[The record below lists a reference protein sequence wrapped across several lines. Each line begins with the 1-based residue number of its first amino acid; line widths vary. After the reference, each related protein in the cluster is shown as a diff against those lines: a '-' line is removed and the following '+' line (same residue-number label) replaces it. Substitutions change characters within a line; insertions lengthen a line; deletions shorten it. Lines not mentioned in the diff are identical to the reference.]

1 MSKELY
7 VRREDYP
14 KRVSYLIKEFIKESK
29 EINVVSSHLGANV
42 VASVCN
48 RLESDMWVNITD
60 IQTKTDVRNEKR
72 KLSFVIKLTKAKD
85 FDKLYEE
92 AAKRKAEYE
101 AQRKEKKPEETVK
114 A

>member
-14 KRVSYLIKEFIKESK
+14 KRVSYLIKEFIKDSK

-48 RLESDMWVNITD
+48 RLENDMWVNIAD
-60 IQTKTDVRNEKR
+60 IQTKTEVRNEKR
-72 KLSFVIKLTKAKD
+72 KLSFVIRLTKSKD
-85 FDKLYEE
+85 FDRLYDE

-101 AQRKEKKPEETVK
+101 AQRKEKKEDVK
-114 A
+114 V